1 MKHDCDI
8 VRDLMPMCIDGTA
21 SEKTRIMVDEHVQ
34 ECPPCD
40 AVYREM
46 MGEAKM
52 DMPVQPQT
60 AEFTQTVRRMN
71 KTRRQRKLM
80 MVLAGVLATVAL
92 FAVAYGVYW
101 QFFELVPVR
110 VANRAALHTREDG
123 YTYMR
128 LDGVPENVQMY
139 LLISETYWY
148 ATESW
153 IDVASVRL
161 YSTRHQRAN
170 RNAVYDLQIGQAT
183 ADGVTIDLRFGS
195 VEVKQIAIAENI
207 GLVYLK
213 SLQEPLKDMAEVQIK
228 KPTRIDANEL
238 AASRMVITDGDSDW
252 YGYNPN
258 MMPFVTAIPSPT
270 PEPES

>member
-21 SEKTRIMVDEHVQ
+21 SEKTVAMVDEHVQ
-34 ECPPCD
+34 ECLPCD
-40 AVYREM
+40 AVYKEM
-46 MGEAKM
+46 HAEAKM
-52 DMPVQPQT
+52 EVPVQPQT

-71 KTRRQRKLM
+71 KTRRQRKLLM
-80 MVLAGVLATVAL
+80 ALAGVLATVVL
-92 FAVAYGVYW
+92 FVLAYGVYW

-110 VANRAALHTREDG
+110 VANRAALHTKEDG
-123 YTYMR
+123 YAYMR
-128 LDGVPENVQMY
+128 LDGVPENVQMN
-139 LLISETYWY
+139 LLVSETYWY
-148 ATESW
+148 ESASW

-170 RNAVYDLQIGQAT
+170 RHAVYDLQIGQAT
-183 ADGVTIDLRFGS
+183 AEGVTIDLRFGS

-213 SLQEPLKDMAEVQIK
+213 GLQEPLKDTAEVQIK
-228 KPTRIDANEL
+228 KPTRIDADEL

-252 YGYNPN
+252 YGYIPN
-258 MMPFVTAIPSPT
+258 MAPFVTPMPSPT
-270 PEPES
+270 PTPEN